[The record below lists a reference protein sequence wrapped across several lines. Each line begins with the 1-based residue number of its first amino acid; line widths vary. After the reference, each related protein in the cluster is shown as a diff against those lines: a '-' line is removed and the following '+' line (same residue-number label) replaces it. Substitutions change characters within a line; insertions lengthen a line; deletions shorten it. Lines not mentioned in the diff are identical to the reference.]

1 MYSKTF
7 EEYVENLRT
16 VLRRPRKHEIKLKP
30 SKCDLFEREVRYLE
44 KTVSQSG
51 HRIDPKS
58 TKKCCKSEKIPTEHH

>member
-7 EEYVENLRT
+7 EEYVENLET

-51 HRIDPKS
+51 HRID
-58 TKKCCKSEKIPTEHH
+58 